1 MSKSALNAAD
11 LKSIA
16 RQAPDIDPARVT
28 LQSTGFV
35 WREYLVRVPVDFV
48 ADDLKEPGVWRKL
61 QNGSRNALRKFD
73 RVTVVAYDE
82 TWLAEAIVA
91 SADVK
96 GAVLAKPKI
105 TTMPARFDKLF
116 EDDKYRVAWNGF
128 GYVVERKSDGHPMTQ
143 ATANAELATRLL
155 TQLYPARVA

>member
-1 MSKSALNAAD
+1 MAKTEISTEIPAAPR
-11 LKSIA
+11 L
-16 RQAPDIDPARVT
+16 APVIDPARVE
-28 LQSTGFV
+28 LQHSGQV
-35 WREYLVRVPVDFV
+35 WREYLVRVPSDFV

-91 SADVK
+91 SADAK
-96 GAVLAKPKI
+96 GAVLAKPRI

-128 GYVVERKSDGHPMTQ
+128 GYVVERKSDGHVMTQ